1 MIISAKGY
9 SRMIYHEKWHR
20 EAEKRGLR
28 NPWSYSPKKPLHTEE
43 IISLIRGVEIPAT
56 KVIYGEA
63 TDEEIKLWEK
73 ERDEWIRQRD
83 EWVAL
88 QMFAAYG
95 YETFLEEC
103 ESYGLT
109 KEFSKSILPCESVD
123 SQCNFFCPIYKDCA
137 IRLN

>member
-9 SRMIYHEKWHR
+9 SRMMYNQKWNR

-28 NPWSYSPKKPLHTEE
+28 NPWSYSPKKPLRTEE
-43 IISLIRGVEIPAT
+43 VVSLINGIEIPAT

-63 TDEEIKLWEK
+63 TEEEIKVWEK

-109 KEFSKSILPCESVD
+109 EEFCKSILPCESVD
-123 SQCNFFCPIYKDCA
+123 SQCNFFCPIYKDCKL
-137 IRLN
+137 RR